1 MKKEKIEN
9 EESGA
14 QILFG
19 SMKKYVKNNYPVL
32 IIFVLS
38 FIAAAGIAF
47 VRIATSNTVSSF
59 DINDY
64 EVGQIADRTIYAQ
77 KTLPADYT
85 NPISVEKGEKI
96 TRKGFAITDDDF
108 AKLKKLAESPAYID
122 PRAFANSILYL
133 MLLSALWFFLL
144 SPVCLG
150 RKPEFKEVL
159 LQAIFFIIVYAVT
172 AFGSKAV
179 LFSSPYAIPVII
191 PASLCTLLVAI
202 LFGQLSAVF
211 FAILISFGVLN
222 ACAYQVVPFLF
233 VLASSLSA
241 SRIVRRIQRR
251 IDMVFVALL
260 MSLLDVV
267 FLATFKII
275 FSDTFADA
283 VLTIPGV
290 AFNGFISGI
299 LALGFL
305 TPLESMLNTA
315 SVFRLMDLSD
325 LNNPL
330 MRKML
335 LTASGTYN
343 HSMMVASLAESACRE
358 IGANSLIARVGAYYH
373 DIGKMDQPEYFVENQ
388 NGGENKHNEINPS
401 LSVSVIRSHV
411 KKGVEKARAMRM
423 PKQVVD
429 IIGEHHGNS
438 VIAYFYNE
446 AHNKDPNVNPE
457 DFAYN
462 GNPPS
467 TRESA
472 VVMLADT
479 VEAACRTLD
488 KPSVPRLDKFIQQL
502 IEGKIEHHQLDNCDL
517 TFKDLDTIRNSF
529 VQILAGYYHSRIE
542 YPEQK
547 DPDEGKLGEK
557 TLSEARGENA
567 PQPSN
572 RHEGKK

>member
-1 MKKEKIEN
+1 
-9 EESGA
+9 
-14 QILFG
+14 
-19 SMKKYVKNNYPVL
+19 
-32 IIFVLS
+32 
-38 FIAAAGIAF
+38 
-47 VRIATSNTVSSF
+47 
-59 DINDY
+59 
-64 EVGQIADRTIYAQ
+64 
-77 KTLPADYT
+77 
-85 NPISVEKGEKI
+85 
-96 TRKGFAITDDDF
+96 
-108 AKLKKLAESPAYID
+108 
-122 PRAFANSILYL
+122 
-133 MLLSALWFFLL
+133 
-144 SPVCLG
+144 
-150 RKPEFKEVL
+150 
-159 LQAIFFIIVYAVT
+159 
-172 AFGSKAV
+172 
-179 LFSSPYAIPVII
+179 
-191 PASLCTLLVAI
+191 
-202 LFGQLSAVF
+202 
-211 FAILISFGVLN
+211 
-222 ACAYQVVPFLF
+222 
-233 VLASSLSA
+233 
-241 SRIVRRIQRR
+241 
-251 IDMVFVALL
+251 
-260 MSLLDVV
+260 
-267 FLATFKII
+267 
-275 FSDTFADA
+275 
-283 VLTIPGV
+283 
-290 AFNGFISGI
+290 
-299 LALGFL
+299 
-305 TPLESMLNTA
+305 
-315 SVFRLMDLSD
+315 MDLSD